1 MENWVQLPFVKQHK
15 LYVSRVPYEITL
27 SKGVSIVS
35 SGANSTQDDSDTISD
50 DRISDAESQCIG
62 RALTQLSTIPAA
74 KVHFWG
80 ATQYTETRNAVLV
93 MISVVGSKPWASLW
107 RLMSKSFSISVFIT
121 GTALF
126 ASSTLVAMTMAVM
139 ALTLVLGAG
148 VFSRAIAG
156 WMVRKVAD
164 EEPMIH
170 VIVNSEDEASKA
182 ICCILK
188 LSSADGAHVQVEIRG
203 HVFVNGR
210 RVASRRRW
218 NVATFGVLASPYD
231 LLRARDSHD
240 PITRSDHVT
249 GLGSGDQIVGPP
261 GSLARNETV

>member
-1 MENWVQLPFVKQHK
+1 MENWVQLPFKDKHR

-27 SKGVSIVS
+27 SKGVSILP
-35 SGANSTQDDSDTISD
+35 SGASSNQDHSDTVSED
-50 DRISDAESQCIG
+50 GISDAESQCIG

-80 ATQYTETRNAVLV
+80 STQPTETRNAVLV
-93 MISVVGSKPWASLW
+93 MISVVGSRPGASFW
-107 RLMSKSFSISVFIT
+107 RLMSKTFSIGVFIT

-126 ASSTLVAMTMAVM
+126 ASSTLVAMPMAVM
-139 ALTLVLGAG
+139 ALTLVLSAG
-148 VFSRAIAG
+148 VFGRAIAG
-156 WMVRKVAD
+156 WMVRRVAD

-170 VIVNSEDEASKA
+170 VIVNSEDEANKA

-203 HVFVNGR
+203 HVLVNGR

-218 NVATFGVLASPYD
+218 HVSTFGVLASPYD
-231 LLRARDSHD
+231 LLRAQDHHD
-240 PITRSDHVT
+240 LKAPDGHST
-249 GLGSGDQIVGPP
+249 GLLSGDQTVEPL
-261 GSLARNETV
+261 GSPARNETV